1 MRTITYKQFSMA
13 ILAFMI
19 AALPACDLV
28 DPSKIENPNI
38 TADNLLA
45 NPNGGTTALVTGL
58 RRYLNQTIGE
68 SALIGDMVSDNLDNR
83 TSFYANELSFPRTI
97 IPKTFT
103 YPAMYL
109 GAQRMKAMADFGL
122 STIIPN
128 DVLATND
135 QKAEVHFHRGLAL
148 IILGENFTNFPIV
161 EKGPAVT
168 ATQALQE
175 AVRSLNTA
183 YNLTTQASMRV
194 SCKLALAR
202 AYRMLGDKANAANEA
217 NAALALTG
225 GTNHV
230 HYALFEAT
238 NVANVYSALRGR
250 TTNDIQPNPKL
261 DFLDPKYTTNSTSV
275 PVLKSEE
282 AHLIL
287 AEVALANNDLA
298 GAKTAMKNA
307 ITLARSRAT
316 IQFADPDTRANRP
329 NNSAMTVK
337 PDADSPEVPGLIQR
351 RSGST
356 VTVYPISGTHF
367 TTAMIDAL
375 VSKYEHIYTLYWL
388 RQEIFFAEGRRM
400 SDLGI
405 RLPVPQV
412 QIDGNPNVT
421 VGSPGTSVVVPSYIP
436 PSDEMRHFSVS
447 GTVVTIKWDMNKVL
461 AQNISTVS
469 PLGVTP

>member
-1 MRTITYKQFSMA
+1 MRTITYKLLSTA

-168 ATQALQE
+168 AREALQE

-421 VGSPGTSVVVPSYIP
+421 EGSPGTSVVVPSYIP